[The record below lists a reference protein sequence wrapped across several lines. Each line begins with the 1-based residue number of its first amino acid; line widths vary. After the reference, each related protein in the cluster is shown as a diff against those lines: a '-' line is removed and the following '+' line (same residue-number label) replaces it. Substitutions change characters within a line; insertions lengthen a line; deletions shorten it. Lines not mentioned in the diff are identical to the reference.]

1 MLPMAAPEKHA
12 TAAQGSAAAA
22 AAAAV
27 AQTVLQHV
35 ILLPTHRT
43 AALPCQWLTVL
54 YCRGPS
60 MASPPLALA
69 SAARARCRSGTAAA
83 AAVVGA
89 AVVAAAAVAA
99 AAVRAVA
106 IASRRFHV
114 LECSYRVRATCSGKH
129 QQAMS
134 V

>member
-12 TAAQGSAAAA
+12 TAAQDSAA

-69 SAARARCRSGTAAA
+69 SAAPARCRVLTSRSLLQA
-83 AAVVGA
+83 AAV
-89 AVVAAAAVAA
+89 
-99 AAVRAVA
+99 
-106 IASRRFHV
+106 
-114 LECSYRVRATCSGKH
+114 LLLLLLLL
-129 QQAMS
+129 
-134 V
+134 